1 LEKRWIARRDN
12 KLDEWKPENEITEL
26 PKELIDRI
34 KENENRI
41 AKANKLPYRMIENAK
56 LLPLQLNQINML
68 MQQFNVY
75 KEFGNGGKI
84 EIMEG
89 YIPKTD
95 HKDLLAISKYFAE
108 KGDKVQITTDVHFKD
123 EKYKEVFGGLIG
135 TKYERKCP
143 DLIINGKYYEYES
156 FMKPFKKEKISNM
169 LSKGLKQ
176 SSYVIINNNKGAKD
190 EYIGRNIHNRVI
202 NEHQNI
208 DEIWLYEKGKLRLI
222 YKKK

>member
-1 LEKRWIARRDN
+1 
-12 KLDEWKPENEITEL
+12 
-26 PKELIDRI
+26 
-34 KENENRI
+34 
-41 AKANKLPYRMIENAK
+41 
-56 LLPLQLNQINML
+56 
-68 MQQFNVY
+68 VY

-156 FMKPFKKEKISNM
+156 FIKPFKKGKISNM

-176 SSYVIINNNKGAKD
+176 ASHVIINNNKGASDRYVLHSVYNRLRD
-190 EYIGRNIHNRVI
+190 ENFKN
-202 NEHQNI
+202 NI
-208 DEIWLYEKGKLRLI
+208 DEVWLYEKGKVRLI